1 MILFSFIKIWRKKI
15 INIKITNI
23 SSGEETIKDHK
34 KLVKKL
40 VEKGRVTRQMR
51 DHLFENPQDLLK
63 KLNLIRFNNS
73 KYEEA

>member
-1 MILFSFIKIWRKKI
+1 MM
-15 INIKITNI
+15 NIKITNI

>member
-1 MILFSFIKIWRKKI
+1 M
-15 INIKITNI
+15 NIKITNI
-23 SSGEETIKDHK
+23 NSGEETIKDHK

>member
-1 MILFSFIKIWRKKI
+1 M
-15 INIKITNI
+15 NIKITNI

-63 KLNLIRFNNS
+63 KLNLIRFKNS

>member
-1 MILFSFIKIWRKKI
+1 M
-15 INIKITNI
+15 NIKITNI

>member
-1 MILFSFIKIWRKKI
+1 M
-15 INIKITNI
+15 NIKITNI

-73 KYEEA
+73 KYEEV

>member
-1 MILFSFIKIWRKKI
+1 MLRPVLKYSQF
-15 INIKITNI
+15 IKITNI

>member
-1 MILFSFIKIWRKKI
+1 M
-15 INIKITNI
+15 NIKITNI

-63 KLNLIRFNNS
+63 KLNLIRSNNS

>member
-1 MILFSFIKIWRKKI
+1 M
-15 INIKITNI
+15 NIKITNI

-73 KYEEA
+73 KYDEA

>member
-1 MILFSFIKIWRKKI
+1 MDIKV
-15 INIKITNI
+15 INLDT
-23 SSGEETIKDHK
+23 GDTQIKDHR

>member
-1 MILFSFIKIWRKKI
+1 M
-15 INIKITNI
+15 NIKITNI
-23 SSGEETIKDHK
+23 RSGEETIKDHK

>member
-1 MILFSFIKIWRKKI
+1 M
-15 INIKITNI
+15 NIKITNI
-23 SSGEETIKDHK
+23 SSGEETIKDQK

>member
-1 MILFSFIKIWRKKI
+1 M
-15 INIKITNI
+15 NIKITNI

-51 DHLFENPQDLLK
+51 DHLFENP
-63 KLNLIRFNNS
+63 
-73 KYEEA
+73 

>member
-1 MILFSFIKIWRKKI
+1 M
-15 INIKITNI
+15 NIKITNI

-40 VEKGRVTRQMR
+40 VEKNRVTREMR

>member
-1 MILFSFIKIWRKKI
+1 M
-15 INIKITNI
+15 NIKITNI

-51 DHLFENPQDLLK
+51 DHLFENPQDLFK

>member
-1 MILFSFIKIWRKKI
+1 M
-15 INIKITNI
+15 NIKITNI

-51 DHLFENPQDLLK
+51 DHLFENPKDLLK

>member
-15 INIKITNI
+15 MNIKITNI

>member
-1 MILFSFIKIWRKKI
+1 M
-15 INIKITNI
+15 NIKITNI

-51 DHLFENPQDLLK
+51 DHLFENPKDLLK
-63 KLNLIRFNNS
+63 KLNLIRFNKS

>member
-1 MILFSFIKIWRKKI
+1 M
-15 INIKITNI
+15 NIKVIDL
-23 SSGEETIKDHK
+23 SSGQETIKDHR

>member
-1 MILFSFIKIWRKKI
+1 M
-15 INIKITNI
+15 NIKITNI

-51 DHLFENPQDLLK
+51 DHLFENSQDLLK

>member
-1 MILFSFIKIWRKKI
+1 M
-15 INIKITNI
+15 NIKITNI

-51 DHLFENPQDLLK
+51 DHLFKNPQDLLK